1 MTSTVRTLALLA
13 VLIAATASMAPPATA
28 ADPYRVGVTAAVTGG
43 PAQTYIPMIEIFKAY
58 IARVNAGG
66 GVNGHPIQV
75 LYEDDRAEPA
85 RAATNAKKLVEQD
98 RVALLVNTSTS
109 ATFKPVIAV
118 TREARTPL
126 LFGGSVC
133 PEEVFPP
140 ADPLLFCS
148 TSFAALLDG
157 DFAVRF
163 IKEAGRGRLRLG
175 LALMDIPIARVG
187 INAAEAVARKLGI
200 EVADKVAM
208 PASVVDFSPFATKL
222 KDGGATWVFAWSPWA
237 WEIGPFEALLKLGWQ
252 GNYLLYAFQPLEATY
267 ARLNRENLYAMSGSA
282 LLSEGLPEHKAIQ
295 EVAQKAGVTRIDL
308 EGWIAAVAV
317 HEALKACGWPCPPDK
332 LQSAMSNV
340 SINVPGVKGGP
351 IRWTRDNHFRTE
363 QWYKVYRWDAA
374 NRRPVVAKD
383 WTRVDVEA
391 KLKELK

>member
-1 MTSTVRTLALLA
+1 MRRTPRLLALLA
-13 VLIAATASMAPPATA
+13 VATAVVTSIPQPALA
-28 ADPYRVGVTAAVTGG
+28 ADPYRIGMTAAVTGG
-43 PAQTYIPMIEIFKAY
+43 PAQTYIPMVEVFKAY
-58 IARVNAGG
+58 VAKVNADGG
-66 GVNGHPIQV
+66 INGHPIQV
-75 LYEDDRAEPA
+75 LYEDDRGEPA
-85 RAATNAKKLVEQD
+85 RAATNAKKFVEQD
-98 RVALLVNTSTS
+98 KVALLVNTSTS
-109 ATFKPVIAV
+109 ATFKPVIAAA
-118 TREARTPL
+118 REGKTPL

-148 TSFAALLDG
+148 TSFAALIDS

-163 IKEAGRGRLRLG
+163 IKEVSRDRLRLG

-222 KDGGATWVFAWSPWA
+222 KDAGATWVFAWSPWA

-252 GNYLLYAFQPLEATY
+252 GNYLLYAFQPLEATF
-267 ARLNRENLYAMSGSA
+267 ARLNRENLYAMSGAA
-282 LLSEGLPEHKAIQ
+282 LLSEGLPELKAIQ
-295 EVAQKAGVTRIDL
+295 DVAAKAGVARIDL
-308 EGWIAAVAV
+308 EGWIAGVAV
-317 HEALKACGWPCPPDK
+317 HEALKACGWPCPQTK
-332 LQSAMSNV
+332 LQTAMNGI

-363 QWYKVYRWDAA
+363 QWYKVYRWDAG
-374 NRRPVVAKD
+374 RGRPVVAKD
-383 WTRVDVEA
+383 WTKVDVEA